1 MQKVLRNRIQALSLI
16 AVLLLGTFVAP
27 VQPVQADEHMDD
39 LIISEYV
46 EGSSNNKALE
56 LYNGTGSDIDLSE
69 YKLELYSNGN
79 VNTQSTL
86 TPEGTLASGEVL
98 VIVDSQAG
106 EELKAKADVTHSVTG
121 FNGNDALV
129 LKKQE
134 DIVDS
139 FGQVGNDADYAK
151 DVTLVRNTDV
161 TSGDTNPNDAF
172 DASAEWVGYA
182 KDTFNYLGSYEMPE
196 VEPVELQTIE
206 DARQAEEGA
215 QVKVK
220 GIATAAFEA
229 GGQTNLYIQ
238 DDTAGIIVRAPG
250 LNIQPGDEVE
260 AQGEF
265 SSYYGMQQIL
275 ASSATVEVVTE
286 GAGVPDAQSVQSTDF
301 SAENGEAIEGEFVS
315 AENVEITD
323 VNDHGEF
330 TATDENGS
338 FLIQPQDEDLLKVG
352 ESYEVVQGVVDYS
365 YGNYKLLSRS
375 GDDVIDVVFSVK
387 ANPASGSVFEGTEV
401 ELKTYE
407 QGAEIYY
414 TIDGSEP
421 TTDSMLYDEA
431 IEITE
436 DTTIKAIAARD
447 NGETS
452 EVATFEYSVLKPA
465 DEAEIHDIQGAGHTS
480 PYEGNAVAGVE
491 GVVTK
496 LEGNKGFYMQS
507 VNPDDDIATSEGI
520 YVYERS
526 HDVEVGD
533 LVAVDGTVKEW
544 REDGYSDA
552 NDLLTTQ
559 ITGSGV
565 TVVDSGVELPEPV
578 VIGEDR
584 TQPTEVIEDD
594 AMTSFEPATDGLD
607 FYESLEGMQVQ
618 LNDASVTGPIKYDE
632 LPVFVETSEDQL
644 RTDAGGLLISPDDY
658 NPERVLVDVDG
669 IDLTAKTGDYF
680 VEPITGV
687 VSYDYSNFKIR
698 PTGDFPEIQD
708 GGTEPDSTELKGLKP
723 KLTVASYNVENFHAG
738 TDQEK
743 VERIAETMVENLNS
757 PDIIGLV
764 EVQDNNG
771 PEDDGTVDA
780 SESYQTLIEAIEA
793 AGGPSYEFS
802 DIAPEDKEDGGQPG
816 GNIRVGF
823 LYNPDRVSMTDK
835 PAGDATTAVDVDDN
849 GLTLNPGRIDP
860 TNDAFYDSRKVLA
873 GEFMFNGEKVTVI
886 ANHFNSKGGDGA
898 LFGSEHPV
906 VLGSEEQRLQQA
918 KVVNDFV
925 EEIKVE
931 DPNANVVV
939 LGDLNDFEF
948 SAPVQTLKG
957 DDLTNMIQELPRE
970 ERYTYIYQGNSQVL
984 DHILVSNNLA
994 HRTKVDIVNIN
1005 ADFSVEDGRASD
1017 HDPVVVQ
1024 IHPKKT
1030 VGEKKGKGN
1039 NNPPGKGKDKKPGK
1053 DNKYEL
1059 SLMHTNDTHGN
1070 LDEIAKTA
1078 TAIENYRSEN
1088 PESLLLSA
1096 GDVFSGTLYF
1106 NEFLG
1111 QADLEFMNYFEYD
1124 AMTFGNHEFDLG
1136 SNEEG
1141 HQALADFVENAEFP
1155 FVAANVDF
1163 SNDEL
1168 FDGKFQESVV
1178 TSTPEDGN
1186 IYSGI
1191 IKNIDGEKVGIF
1203 GMTTEETTDISSPE
1217 DVTFKD
1223 YIEEAEEM
1231 VDAFEDKGVNKIIA
1245 LTHLGL
1251 DDNAAYDNDLT
1262 LAESVDGIDI
1272 IVGGHTHS
1280 ELLEPRFVEAGE
1292 EPTVIVQ
1299 SGEYNDN
1306 LGTLDVTFNKKGK
1319 VTQYEGELVAIGD
1332 LKEDPEVKEMLAP
1345 YAEQVEAVKNES
1357 IGATAEVYLNGERE
1371 FVRTQ
1376 ETNLGN
1382 LIADGM
1388 LAKAKSVNPETAI
1401 AVTNGGGIRTSIDTG
1416 DITVGEVLTVMPF
1429 GNSLSIMNL
1438 TGSEILEALEHSVS
1452 QAPNTSGGFLQV
1464 AGMKFEY
1471 DSSKPAGERVV
1482 SVEIEQE
1489 DGSYVPLNEEEYYYV
1504 ATNAFTAKGGD
1515 GYDVFAQA
1523 FEENRVSEP
1532 GFIDYEMFIDHV
1544 TSLETVAPE
1553 VEGRIVD
1560 VNQ

>member
-1 MQKVLRNRIQALSLI
+1 MKKVLRNRIQALSLI

-27 VQPVQADEHMDD
+27 VQPVQADEHMND

-46 EGSSNNKALE
+46 EGSSYNKAVE
-56 LYNGTGSDIDLSE
+56 LYNGTSSEIDLSE
-69 YKLELYSNGN
+69 YTLELYSNGDTDSN
-79 VNTQSTL
+79 NTYELS
-86 TPEGTLASGEVL
+86 GTLKAGDVYVVSH
-98 VIVDSQAG
+98 SQAG
-106 EELKAKADVTHSVTG
+106 EQAQAVTDVNSGVVN
-121 FNGNDALV
+121 FNGDDVVL
-129 LKKQE
+129 LKKQGNV
-134 DIVDS
+134 VDS
-139 FGQVGNDADYAK
+139 IGQLGSTDDFGK
-151 DVTLVRNTDV
+151 DVTLVRSAEV
-161 TSGDTNPNDAF
+161 TTGDTDASDAF
-172 DASAEWVGYA
+172 VVNDEWDSYP
-182 KDTFNYLGSYEMPE
+182 KDTFEYLGSYEMPE
-196 VEPVELQTIE
+196 VEPVELLTIE
-206 DARQAEEGA
+206 EARQAEEGTE
-215 QVKVK
+215 VKVK
-220 GIATAAFEA
+220 GIATASFYA

-238 DDTAGIIVRAPG
+238 DDTAGVIVRAPG
-250 LNIQPGDEVE
+250 LDIEPGDEVE
-260 AQGEF
+260 AQGEL
-265 SSYYGMQQIL
+265 SDYHGMAQIV
-275 ASSATVEVVTE
+275 ASSATVDVVTE
-286 GAGVPDAQSVQSTDF
+286 GAGIPEAQAVTSTDF
-301 SAENGEAIEGEFVS
+301 STENGEAIEGEFVS
-315 AENVEITD
+315 TENVEI
-323 VNDHGEF
+323 VEKNNFGEY
-330 TATDENGS
+330 TATDENGT
-338 FLIQPQDEDLLKVG
+338 FLIQPQEEDHLKIG

-365 YGNYKLLSRS
+365 YGNYKLLPRS

-407 QGAEIYY
+407 EGAEIYY

-421 TTDSMLYDEA
+421 TTDSIPYEGA

-436 DTTIKAIAARD
+436 DTTIKAVAARD

-452 EVATFEYSVLKPA
+452 EVATFDYTVLKPA
-465 DEAEIHDIQGAGHTS
+465 DEVEIHDIQGAGHTS
-480 PYEGNAVAGVE
+480 PYEGSAVAGVE

-496 LEGNKGFYMQS
+496 LDGNNGFYMQS
-507 VNPDDDIATSEGI
+507 LNPDEDIATSEGI
-520 YVYERS
+520 YVYKSS
-526 HDVEVGD
+526 HGVEVGD
-533 LVAVDGTVKEW
+533 VVEVNGQVKEW

-565 TVVDSGVELPEPV
+565 KVVESGVELPDPV

-584 TQPTEVIEDD
+584 IQPTEVIEDD
-594 AMTSFEPATDGLD
+594 EMTSFDPAADGLD
-607 FYESLEGMQVQ
+607 FYESLEAMQIQ

-632 LPVFVETSEDQL
+632 LPVVVETSEDQL
-644 RTDAGGLLISPDDY
+644 RTDAGGLLISLDDY
-658 NPERVLVDVDG
+658 NPERMLIDVDG

-738 TDQEK
+738 TDPEK
-743 VERIAETMVENLNS
+743 VERIAETMVENLNA

-771 PEDDGTVDA
+771 PTDDGTVDA

-835 PAGDATTAVDVDDN
+835 PAGDATSAVDVDDS

-918 KVVNDFV
+918 EVVNGFV
-925 EEIKVE
+925 QDIKAE
-931 DPNANVVV
+931 DADANVVV

-957 DDLTNMIQELPRE
+957 DVLTNMIEELPRE

-1005 ADFSVEDGRASD
+1005 SDFSVEDGRASD

-1030 VGEKKGKGN
+1030 VEKGEKTGKGN
-1039 NNPPGKGKDKKPGK
+1039 NDHPGKGKGKKPGK
-1053 DNKYEL
+1053 DKEYEL
-1059 SLMHTNDTHGN
+1059 NLMHTNDTHGN

-1088 PESLLLSA
+1088 PASLLLSA

-1155 FVAANVDF
+1155 FVAANTDF
-1163 SNDEL
+1163 SNDAL
-1168 FDGKFQESVV
+1168 FDGMFYDKV
-1178 TSTPEDGN
+1178 THKAEDGN
-1186 IYSGI
+1186 IYGGI
-1191 IKNIDGEKVGIF
+1191 IKWVEGEKVGIF
-1203 GMTTEETTDISSPE
+1203 GLTTEETTDISSPE
-1217 DVTFKD
+1217 DITFED
-1223 YIEEAEEM
+1223 YIEEAEKM
-1231 VDAFEDKGVNKIIA
+1231 VDAFEDKGVNKIVA

-1251 DDNAAYDNDLT
+1251 DDNADYDNDLT
-1262 LAESVDGIDI
+1262 LAETVDGIDV

-1280 ELLEPRFVEAGE
+1280 ELLEPRFVDAGE

-1299 SGEYNDN
+1299 TGEYNDN
-1306 LGTLDVTFNKKGK
+1306 LGTLDVTFDKKGK
-1319 VTQYEGELVAIGD
+1319 LLSYEGELVAIGD
-1332 LKEDPEVKEMLAP
+1332 LEEDPEVKEMLAP

-1429 GNSLSIMNL
+1429 GNSLAIMNL
-1438 TGSEILEALEHSVS
+1438 TGAEILEALEHSVS
-1452 QAPNTSGGFLQV
+1452 QAPSTSGGFLQV
-1464 AGMKFEY
+1464 AGMQFEY
-1471 DSSKPAGERVV
+1471 DSSQPAGERVV
-1482 SVEIEQE
+1482 NVEIEQE

-1553 VEGRIVD
+1553 IEGRIVD
-1560 VNQ
+1560 VN

>member
-46 EGSSNNKALE
+46 EGGSYNKALE
-56 LYNGTGSDIDLSE
+56 LYNGTGEEIDLSQ
-69 YKLELYSNGN
+69 YTLELYSN
-79 VNTQSTL
+79 QSETATASL
-86 TPEGTLASGEVL
+86 NLDGTLQSGEVFVVAHGSAGSEIKAVANL
-98 VIVDSQAG
+98 LDSGLANFNGDDPVVLKYQDNVVDSIG
-106 EELKAKADVTHSVTG
+106 SLGST
-121 FNGNDALV
+121 DA
-129 LKKQE
+129 
-134 DIVDS
+134 
-139 FGQVGNDADYAK
+139 FGK
-151 DVTLVRNTDV
+151 DVTLVRNADV
-161 TSGDTNPNDAF
+161 TNGDTNANDEF
-172 DASAEWVGYA
+172 VVSDEWDSYP
-182 KDTFNYLGSYEMPE
+182 KDTINYLGSYEMPE

-206 DARQAEEGA
+206 EARQAEEGT

-220 GIATAAFEA
+220 GITTASFEA

-250 LNIQPGDEVE
+250 LNVQPGDEVE

-286 GAGVPDAQSVQSTDF
+286 GAGVPDAQSMSSIDF

-315 AENVEITD
+315 TENVEITE
-323 VNDHGEF
+323 VNEHGEF

-365 YGNYKLLSRS
+365 YGNYKLLPRS

-387 ANPASGSVFEGTEV
+387 ANPASGSVFEGTQV
-401 ELKTYE
+401 KLKTYE
-407 QGAEIYY
+407 EGAEIYY
-414 TIDGSEP
+414 NIDGSEP

-436 DTTIKAIAARD
+436 DTTIKAVAARES
-447 NGETS
+447 GETS
-452 EVATFEYSVLKPA
+452 EVATFDYTILKPA
-465 DEAEIHDIQGAGHTS
+465 DEVDIHDIQGAGHTS
-480 PYEGNAVAGVE
+480 PYEGNAVSGVE

-496 LEGNKGFYMQS
+496 LDGSKGFYMQS
-507 VNPDDDIATSEGI
+507 LNPDDDIATSEGI
-520 YVYERS
+520 YVYQRS
-526 HDVEVGD
+526 HAVEVGD

-544 REDGYSDA
+544 REDGYSYA

-565 TVVDSGVELPEPV
+565 TVVESDVELPDPV
-578 VIGEDR
+578 VIGEYR
-584 TQPTEVIEDD
+584 IQPTEVIEDD
-594 AMTSFEPATDGLD
+594 EMTSFDPAADGLD
-607 FYESLEGMQVQ
+607 FYESLEGMQIQ

-632 LPVFVETSEDQL
+632 LPVLVETSEDQL

-658 NPERVLVDVDG
+658 NPERMLIDVDG

-698 PTGDFPEIQD
+698 PTGGFPEIQN

-743 VERIAETMVENLNS
+743 VQRIAETMVENLNA

-780 SESYQTLIEAIEA
+780 TESYQTLIEAIEA

-835 PAGDATTAVDVDDN
+835 PAGDATTSVDVDDS

-898 LFGSEHPV
+898 LFGAEHPV

-918 KVVNDFV
+918 EVVNGFV
-925 EEIKVE
+925 QDIKAE
-931 DPNANVVV
+931 DPDANVVV

-957 DDLTNMIQELPRE
+957 DILTNMIEELPRE

-994 HRTKVDIVNIN
+994 HRTKADIVNIN
-1005 ADFSVEDGRASD
+1005 SDFSVEDGRASD

-1030 VGEKKGKGN
+1030 VEKGEK
-1039 NNPPGKGKDKKPGK
+1039 PGKGKDKE
-1053 DNKYEL
+1053 YEL
-1059 SLMHTNDTHGN
+1059 NLMHTNDTHGN

-1078 TAIENYRSEN
+1078 TAIEKYRSEN

-1111 QADLEFMNYFEYD
+1111 QADLEFMNYFGYD

-1155 FVAANVDF
+1155 FVAANTDF
-1163 SNDEL
+1163 SSDAL
-1168 FDGKFQESVV
+1168 FDGMFYEDKV
-1178 TSTPEDGN
+1178 THKAEDGN
-1186 IYSGI
+1186 IYGGI
-1191 IKNIDGEKVGIF
+1191 IKWVEGEKVGIF
-1203 GMTTEETTDISSPE
+1203 GLTTEETTDISSPE
-1217 DVTFKD
+1217 DVAFED
-1223 YIEEAEEM
+1223 YIVEAEKM
-1231 VDAFEDKGVNKIIA
+1231 VDAFEDKGVNKIVA

-1251 DDNAAYDNDLT
+1251 DDNVDYDNDLT
-1262 LAESVDGIDI
+1262 LAETVDGIDV

-1280 ELLEPRFVEAGE
+1280 ELIEPRYVGAGE

-1299 SGEYNDN
+1299 TGEYNDN
-1306 LGTLDVTFNKKGK
+1306 LGTLDVTFDKKGK
-1319 VTQYEGELVAIGD
+1319 VLSYEGELVAIGD
-1332 LKEDPEVKEMLAP
+1332 LEEDPEVKEMLAP

-1371 FVRTQ
+1371 SVRTQ

-1416 DITVGEVLTVMPF
+1416 EITVGEVLTVMPF
-1429 GNSLSIMNL
+1429 GNSLAIMNL
-1438 TGSEILEALEHSVS
+1438 TGVEIVEALEHSVS

-1464 AGMKFEY
+1464 AGMQFEY
-1471 DSSKPAGERVV
+1471 DSSQPAGERVV
-1482 SVEIEQE
+1482 NVEIEQE

-1504 ATNAFTAKGGD
+1504 ATNGFTAKGGD

-1523 FEENRVSEP
+1523 FEEKRVSEP

>member
-1 MQKVLRNRIQALSLI
+1 MKKVVSNRIQALSLI
-16 AVLLLGTFVAP
+16 AVLLLGFVAP
-27 VQPVQADEHMDD
+27 VEPVHADEHMDD

-56 LYNGTGSDIDLSE
+56 LYNGTGSEIDLSE
-69 YKLELYSNGN
+69 YTLELYSNGN
-79 VNTQSTL
+79 DYTQSTF

-98 VIVDSQAG
+98 VIVNSQAG
-106 EELKAKADVTHSVTG
+106 EELKAKADVINSVTG

-134 DIVDS
+134 DVVDS
-139 FGQVGNDADYAK
+139 FGQVGNDAEYAK
-151 DVTLVRNTDV
+151 DVTLVRSDDV
-161 TSGDTNPNDAF
+161 TSGDTDPSNAF
-172 DASAEWVGYA
+172 DASAEWDAYPR
-182 KDTFNYLGSYEMPE
+182 DTFDYLGFYDVPE
-196 VEPVELQTIE
+196 TEPVELQTIE
-206 DARQAEEGA
+206 EARQAEEGTD
-215 QVKVK
+215 VKVQ
-220 GIATAAFEA
+220 GVATAAFEA

-238 DDTAGIIVRAPG
+238 DETAGIIVRAPG
-250 LNIQPGDEVE
+250 LNVQPGDEVE

-275 ASSATVEVVTE
+275 ASSSTVEIVNE
-286 GAGVPDAQSVQSTDF
+286 GLGVPEAQSVTSDDF
-301 SAENGEAIEGEFVS
+301 SAENGETIEGELVS
-315 AENVEITD
+315 TKNVEITD
-323 VNDHGEF
+323 VGSNGNY
-330 TATDENGS
+330 TAVDENGS
-338 FLIQPQDEDLLKVG
+338 FTIAPNDESLVEVG
-352 ESYEVVQGVVDYS
+352 ESYEVIEGVVDYNF
-365 YGNYKLLSRS
+365 GEYKLVPRS
-375 GDDVIDVVFSVK
+375 EDDVIDVVFSVK
-387 ANPASGSVFEGTEV
+387 ASPASGQVFEGTKV

-407 QGAEIYY
+407 EGAEIYY

-421 TTDSMLYDEA
+421 TTDSELYGGA

-436 DTTIKAIAARD
+436 DTTIKAVAARD

-452 EVATFEYSVLKPA
+452 EVATFDYTILKPA
-465 DEAEIHDIQGAGHTS
+465 DEVEIHDIQGAGHTS
-480 PYEGNAVAGVE
+480 PYEGSAVSGVE

-496 LEGNKGFYMQS
+496 VNGNNGFYMQS

-520 YVYERS
+520 YVYKRS
-526 HDVEVGD
+526 HGVEVGN
-533 LVAVDGTVKEW
+533 LVAVDGQVKEW

-552 NDLLTTQ
+552 KDLLTTQ
-559 ITGSGV
+559 ITGSEV
-565 TVVDSGVELPEPV
+565 SVVESGVEVPDPV

-584 TQPTEVIEDD
+584 IQPTEVIEDD
-594 AMTSFEPATDGLD
+594 AMTSFDPETDSLD
-607 FYESLEGMQVQ
+607 FYESMEGMLIQ
-618 LNDASVTGPIKYDE
+618 LNDATATGPIKYDE
-632 LPVFVETSEDQL
+632 LPVVVETSEDQL
-644 RTDAGGLLISPDDY
+644 RTEAGGLLISPEDY
-658 NPERVLVDVDG
+658 NPERMLVDVDG
-669 IDLTAKTGDYF
+669 IDISAKTGDYF
-680 VEPITGV
+680 EESITGV
-687 VSYDYSNFKIR
+687 VSYDFSNFKIR

-738 TDQEK
+738 TDPEK
-743 VERIAETMVENLNS
+743 VARIAEQMVENMNA

-764 EVQDNNG
+764 EMQDNNG
-771 PEDDGTVDA
+771 PTDDGTVDA
-780 SESYQTLIEAIEA
+780 SESYQALIEAIEA
-793 AGGPSYEFS
+793 AGGPSYEYS

-835 PAGDATTAVDVDDN
+835 PAGDATSAVAVDDN

-860 TNDAFYDSRKVLA
+860 TNDAFESSRKSLV
-873 GEFMFNGEKVTVI
+873 GEFEFNGEKVTII
-886 ANHFNSKGGDGA
+886 ANHLNSKGGDGA

-918 KVVNDFV
+918 EVINGFV
-925 EEIKVE
+925 ENLIDE
-931 DPNANVVV
+931 DPDANVVV

-957 DDLTNMIQELPRE
+957 DVLTNMVEELPEE
-970 ERYTYIYQGNSQVL
+970 ERYSYIYQGNSQVL

-994 HRTKVDIVNIN
+994 HRTKADIVNIN
-1005 ADFSVEDGRASD
+1005 ADFSEEHGRASD
-1017 HDPVVVQ
+1017 HDPLVAQ

-1030 VGEKKGKGN
+1030 VGEKTGKGHN
-1039 NNPPGKGKDKKPGK
+1039 DHPGKGKRKKPGK
-1053 DNKYEL
+1053 DKEYEL
-1059 SLMHTNDTHGN
+1059 NLMHTNDTHGN
-1070 LDEIAKTA
+1070 LDDIAKTA
-1078 TAIENYRSEN
+1078 TAIEGYRSEN

-1111 QADLEFMNYFEYD
+1111 QADLEFMNYFGYD
-1124 AMTFGNHEFDLG
+1124 AMAFGNHEFDLG

-1141 HQALADFVENAEFP
+1141 HQTLADFVENAEFP

-1163 SNDEL
+1163 SNDAL
-1168 FDGKFQESVV
+1168 FEGMFYEDVITHKA
-1178 TSTPEDGN
+1178 EDGN
-1186 IYSGI
+1186 IYGGI
-1191 IKNIDGEKVGIF
+1191 IKRVEGEKVGIF
-1203 GMTTEETTDISSPE
+1203 GLTTEETVDISSPE
-1217 DVTFKD
+1217 DVTFED
-1223 YIEEAEEM
+1223 YIEESEKII
-1231 VDAFEDKGVNKIIA
+1231 DAFEEKGVNKIIA

-1251 DDNAAYDNDLT
+1251 DDNADYDNDLT
-1262 LAESVDGIDI
+1262 LAETVDGIDI

-1280 ELLEPRFVEAGE
+1280 ELTEPRFVEAGE

-1299 SGEYNDN
+1299 TGEYNNN
-1306 LGTLDVTFNKKGK
+1306 LGTLDVTFDKQGK
-1319 VTQYEGELVAIGD
+1319 VVSYEGELVDIGD
-1332 LKEDPEVKEMLAP
+1332 LEENLEVKEMLAP

-1357 IGATAEVYLNGERE
+1357 IGAEAEVYLNGERD

-1382 LIADGM
+1382 LIANGM

-1401 AVTNGGGIRTSIDTG
+1401 AVTNGGGIRASIDEG
-1416 DITVGEVLTVMPF
+1416 DITVGEVLTTMPF
-1429 GNSLSIMNL
+1429 GNSLAIMNL
-1438 TGSEILEALEHSVS
+1438 TGAEILEALEHSVS
-1452 QAPNTSGGFLQV
+1452 QAPNANGAFLHV
-1464 AGMKFEY
+1464 AGMQFEY
-1471 DSSKPAGERVV
+1471 DSSQPEGERVV
-1482 SVEIEQE
+1482 NVEVEQE
-1489 DGSYVPLNEEEYYYV
+1489 DGSYVPLSEDENYYV

-1544 TSLETVAPE
+1544 TSLEKVAPE